1 MNDKPLIVHVLY
13 RLDTGGMERMLVT
26 LINRTC
32 QRYHHAV
39 ICLEGYG
46 ALRDEIEPDDVTC
59 LALDKKPGKDWYCYF
74 RLWRALRNLK
84 PDLVHTYN
92 VGAVDAAPIARLAGV
107 RRVVHAERGRDAV
120 DPRGESRKYRRLR
133 RWLLPFID
141 RYLAVSRDL
150 QNWLMDKVGIP
161 SSRVVCIPNGI
172 DVAAFTATE
181 NERSTRPLLGS
192 FAPPGTVLIGTVGRL
207 DAVKDQAGLIAAFR
221 ILCESLP
228 HECERLRLVL
238 LGEGS
243 QRAAL
248 ESQIA
253 SAGLSTQVRLLGNRK
268 DVAPLLAEFDVF
280 ALSSIAE
287 GMPGVLLEAMASGLP
302 VVATDVGGVGE
313 VVVAGVTGT
322 LVSANDPKALAGAL
336 MDYVL
341 DETLRAK
348 HGAAGHECVV
358 ARFSLQTMLSAYM
371 ELYDGLLDGQH
382 HQHEQVVEATRTT
395 EHREN

>member
-26 LINRTC
+26 LINQTC
-32 QRYHHAV
+32 QRYRHAV

-46 ALRDEIEPDDVTC
+46 ALRDQIEPDDVKC
-59 LALDKKPGKDWYCYF
+59 VALDKAPGKDWRCYF
-74 RLWRALRNLK
+74 KLWRVLRNLK

-92 VGAVDAAPIARLAGV
+92 IGAVDVAPVARLAGV
-107 RRVVHAERGRDAV
+107 RRVVHAERGRDAA
-120 DPRGESRKYRRLR
+120 DPRGESRKYRLLR

-141 RYLAVSRDL
+141 RYLAVSTDL
-150 QNWLMDKVGIP
+150 QNWLIEKVGIP

-172 DVAAFTATE
+172 DVTAFAAAAAEGSART
-181 NERSTRPLLGS
+181 LLGP

-221 ILCESLP
+221 ILCEALP
-228 HECERLRLVL
+228 HERERLRLVL

-248 ESQIA
+248 ESRIA
-253 SAGLSTQVRLLGNRK
+253 RDGLLTQVRLLGNRS
-268 DVAPLLAEFDVF
+268 DVAALFAEFDVF

-313 VVVAGVTGT
+313 VVVSGVTGT
-322 LVSANDPKALAGAL
+322 LVSASDPKALAVAL
-336 MDYVL
+336 RDYVL
-341 DETLRAK
+341 DEGLRTK
-348 HGAAGHECVV
+348 HGAAGRERAVT
-358 ARFSLQTMLSAYM
+358 RFSLQTMLSAYT
-371 ELYDGLLDGQH
+371 ELYDGLLDGTH
-382 HQHEQVVEATRTT
+382 HQHQQIVAATRAT
-395 EHREN
+395 EHKES